1 MKEGKKMEL
10 IGFVLLCIGL
20 MIFFFAKRIVRGK
33 TKLEP
38 EDEREMKLLTS
49 GAVIAV
55 KMSGLVVA
63 AIGLIFLALG
73 AAMR

>member
-1 MKEGKKMEL
+1 
-10 IGFVLLCIGL
+10 
-20 MIFFFAKRIVRGK
+20 MIFFCAKRIVRGK

-49 GAVIAV
+49 GAIIAV
-55 KMSGLVVA
+55 KMSGLVVT

-73 AAMR
+73 AVMRS